1 LFFLDNNLDSH
12 DFQFIFQWRI
22 MAKQVTLSP
31 SALSLFKNCSRC
43 FWLEKV
49 KNIKRPRGIFPSL
62 PGGMDRVI
70 KDYFDTF
77 RAKGTLPPEL
87 RIDAFKGIAL
97 YNDQAQ
103 LERWRNWR
111 TGLRYQEDGRAL
123 SGMLDD
129 LLVRDGAYIPFDY
142 KTKGSPTNEEDAT
155 KYYQTQLDCYALML
169 EANGL
174 KTAGYGF
181 LLYYSPKVVGERG
194 QVSFEIQPIKIGTD
208 TERAKD
214 LIRRALSILSGP
226 APRASEDCEYCNW
239 LEKFRK

>member
-1 LFFLDNNLDSH
+1 
-12 DFQFIFQWRI
+12 
-22 MAKQVTLSP
+22 MTKQVTLSP
-31 SALSLFKNCSRC
+31 SALSLYKNCFRC

-70 KDYFDTF
+70 KNYFDTF
-77 RAKGTLPPEL
+77 RVKGMLPPEL
-87 RIDAFKGIAL
+87 RIDAFKGISL
-97 YNDQAQ
+97 YDNQSQ
-103 LERWRNWR
+103 LEEWRAWR
-111 TGLRYQEDGRAL
+111 TGLQYRDPENGAVL

-129 LLVRDGAYIPFDY
+129 LLVRDGVYIPFDY

-169 EANGL
+169 EGNGL

-181 LLYYSPKVVGERG
+181 LLYYSPKEVGEHGR
-194 QVSFEIQPIKIGTD
+194 VSFEIQPIKIGTD
-208 TERAKD
+208 TERAKK
-214 LIRRALSILSGP
+214 LFHEALSVLNGP
-226 APRASEDCEYCNW
+226 APKSSEECEYCGW

>member
-1 LFFLDNNLDSH
+1 
-12 DFQFIFQWRI
+12 
-22 MAKQVTLSP
+22 MVKQVTLSP
-31 SALSLFKNCSRC
+31 SALSLFKDCPRC

-70 KDYFDTF
+70 KAYFDTF
-77 RAKGTLPPEL
+77 RAQGKLPPEL
-87 RIDAFKGIAL
+87 CISEFKGIQL
-97 YNDQAQ
+97 YADQAR
-103 LERWRNWR
+103 LEEWRAWR
-111 TGLRYQEDGRAL
+111 TGLQYHEEGWTL

-129 LLVRDGAYIPFDY
+129 LLVKEGAYIPFDY

-169 EANGL
+169 EGNGL

-181 LLYYSPKVVGERG
+181 LLYYSPREVGENG
-194 QVSFEIQPIKIGTD
+194 QVRFEIQPIRIKTD
-208 TERAKD
+208 TDRAKE
-214 LIRRALSILSGP
+214 LSRRALAVLTGS
-226 APRASEDCEYCNW
+226 APKASTKCEYCGW

>member
-1 LFFLDNNLDSH
+1 
-12 DFQFIFQWRI
+12 
-22 MAKQVTLSP
+22 MAKSITLSP
-31 SALSLFKNCSRC
+31 SALSLFKNCPRC

-70 KDYFDTF
+70 KTYFDVF
-77 RAKGTLPPEL
+77 RVQRKLPQEL
-87 RIDAFKGIAL
+87 RIEAFKGIHL
-97 YNDQAQ
+97 YDNQAQ
-103 LERWRNWR
+103 LELWRAWR
-111 TGLRYQEDGRAL
+111 TGLRYEEGDTVL

-129 LLVRDGAYIPFDY
+129 LLVKDGSYIPFDY

-169 EANGL
+169 EGNGL

-181 LLYYSPKVVGERG
+181 LLYYSPKEVGENGR
-194 QVSFEIQPIKIGTD
+194 VSFEIQPIRIETSP
-208 TERAKD
+208 ERAKT
-214 LIRRALSILSGP
+214 LCRKALSILTGP
-226 APRASEDCEYCNW
+226 APESAQECEYCEW